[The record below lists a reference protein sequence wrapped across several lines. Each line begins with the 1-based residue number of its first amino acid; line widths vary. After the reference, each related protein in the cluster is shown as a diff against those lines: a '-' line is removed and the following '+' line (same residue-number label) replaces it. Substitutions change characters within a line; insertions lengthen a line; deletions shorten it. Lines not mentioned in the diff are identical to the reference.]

1 MEKLI
6 RKNLNSLGGHNK
18 DLYQHSSIWSG
29 KKKLPYEDIGK
40 NNMSLAGDWT
50 WDDTRQQI

>member
-40 NNMSLAGDWT
+40 NNMSLAGDWR